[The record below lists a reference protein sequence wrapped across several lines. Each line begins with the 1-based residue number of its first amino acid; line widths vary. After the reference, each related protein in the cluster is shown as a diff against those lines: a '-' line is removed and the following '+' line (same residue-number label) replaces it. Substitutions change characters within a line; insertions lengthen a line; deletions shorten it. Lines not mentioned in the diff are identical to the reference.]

1 MGGIVQS
8 LWVVG
13 VSGSVGGGSIVN
25 SGSGIISGERRERC
39 DARCATVASLSRMR
53 RSAQRNRRGCLLR
66 SVHKK

>member
-39 DARCATVASLSRMR
+39 DARGATVVSLSRMR

-66 SVHKK
+66 SVRKK

>member
-25 SGSGIISGERRERC
+25 SGSGIISGERRGRW
-39 DARCATVASLSRMR
+39 DARCATVASSSQMR
-53 RSAQRNRRGCLLR
+53 RCAQRSRRGYLLR
-66 SVHKK
+66 PVHKK